1 MNNIDIAT
9 SHKTAI
15 GCSKIAQALG
25 MSRWGTAY
33 ELWAQL
39 TGRQPWPNLGNHL
52 RVALGEPMEDVLRPF
67 VAERLGGTL
76 TRDRREYRHPDLPL
90 VGHVDFRL
98 SRDARAVAELLGG
111 PGTKRAV
118 VDTKTSL
125 GHGARH
131 RFGDDGTDE
140 VDADVLLQMQGYL
153 LLTKADAAFV
163 AALVPG
169 PDLKIY
175 PIQADAELQDLIREG
190 VARFWNCVQSD
201 TPPEP
206 TTEAEARQRWVRHE
220 AGRLLEL
227 DADGAALLRQVDPDA
242 GGRRRGDV
250 SGRQSCHLPLQQ
262 GQHPRR
268 LARPGRPVDRG
279 PRRGDPRRLAGGL
292 HQERARPACAAAEQ
306 GPGGFSIMNSQNSA
320 PSSALAVITD
330 KLAARFDLGDAA
342 GTELMQTLR
351 QTAFRGQVTDA
362 QLTALLVVAN
372 QYGLN
377 PWTKEIH
384 AFPDRQ
390 NGIVPV
396 VGVDGWARIINEH
409 PQFDGMSFEQD
420 GESCT
425 CTIFRKDR
433 AHPVTV
439 TEYLSEC
446 RRSTPPWQSHPR
458 RMLRHKAMIQC
469 ARLAF
474 GFAGIVDPDTAEAIV
489 ERDMGQAEVVKPASR
504 TASVKERLA
513 ARLGKTASDPG
524 PVEAEWEEVLP
535 ETATLATAVDL
546 VEQLR
551 GLPVARVQAA
561 IQRRF
566 GDRFTEDASI
576 DLGALPD
583 DVAEWVEQQLPR
595 WLKAMKQEEE
605 QPATPP
611 PATEADSG
619 GGVDGA
625 GDDWGDGFGG
635 DGQGVTG

>member
-1 MNNIDIAT
+1 MTIQNN
-9 SHKTAI
+9 
-15 GCSKIAQALG
+15 
-25 MSRWGTAY
+25 
-33 ELWAQL
+33 
-39 TGRQPWPNLGNHL
+39 
-52 RVALGEPMEDVLRPF
+52 
-67 VAERLGGTL
+67 
-76 TRDRREYRHPDLPL
+76 
-90 VGHVDFRL
+90 
-98 SRDARAVAELLGG
+98 
-111 PGTKRAV
+111 
-118 VDTKTSL
+118 
-125 GHGARH
+125 
-131 RFGDDGTDE
+131 
-140 VDADVLLQMQGYL
+140 
-153 LLTKADAAFV
+153 
-163 AALVPG
+163 
-169 PDLKIY
+169 
-175 PIQADAELQDLIREG
+175 
-190 VARFWNCVQSD
+190 
-201 TPPEP
+201 
-206 TTEAEARQRWVRHE
+206 
-220 AGRLLEL
+220 
-227 DADGAALLRQVDPDA
+227 
-242 GGRRRGDV
+242 
-250 SGRQSCHLPLQQ
+250 
-262 GQHPRR
+262 
-268 LARPGRPVDRG
+268 
-279 PRRGDPRRLAGGL
+279 
-292 HQERARPACAAAEQ
+292 
-306 GPGGFSIMNSQNSA
+306 A

-377 PWTKEIH
+377 PWTKEIY

-420 GESCT
+420 GESCA

-489 ERDMGQAEVVKPASR
+489 ERDMGQAEVVKTASR

-524 PVEAEWEEVLP
+524 PVEAEWAEVLP
-535 ETATLATAVDL
+535 ETATPAAAIDL

-551 GLPVARVQAA
+551 GLPVARVKSA
-561 IQRRF
+561 IMRKFPGRYAKA
-566 GDRFTEDASI
+566 GDM
-576 DLGALPD
+576 DLSALPE
-583 DVAEWVEQQLPR
+583 DVAAWVEQQLLR
-595 WLKAMKQEEE
+595 WQKAMKQEE

-611 PATEADSG
+611 PTDEAPQ
-619 GGVDGA
+619 
-625 GDDWGDGFGG
+625 GDDASDDWS
-635 DGQGVTG
+635 TAP